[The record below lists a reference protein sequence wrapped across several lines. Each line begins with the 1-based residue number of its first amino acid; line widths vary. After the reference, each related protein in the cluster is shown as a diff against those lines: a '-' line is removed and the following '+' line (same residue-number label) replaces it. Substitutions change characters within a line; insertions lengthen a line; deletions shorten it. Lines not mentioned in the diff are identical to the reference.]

1 MHKFKLPT
9 GADKPSWSGW
19 FGVVPVAYVF
29 VDPWQKGASWIEWLV
44 TALAFAIFLGL
55 FALGSIY
62 WSRQDIMRRVC
73 VAIAGLAL
81 AFTFYRP
88 SGVIFFV
95 FVAAFAPLATGG
107 HIVASAAI
115 ILSAAGLSILQSRL
129 LWPPNFLPTVIAV
142 QSLLIGAAIT
152 VVIRQQ
158 IGVRRALKET
168 ERERIARDLHDIL
181 GHTLSVIILKSELAS
196 RLFERDPQRA
206 KVEIDDVQRISRN
219 ALSEVREAI
228 TGYRDGDLQ
237 SELNRAQSTLETAG
251 LAVERICDPV
261 DMAPAQERV
270 LALVLREA
278 VTNVVRHSQAKH
290 CRLTLQR
297 TEEAHQMTISDDG
310 CGVAHREGM
319 GMRGIRERVA
329 ALGGEVSWN
338 MRMGTELVV
347 TVPLDASIGEN
358 A

>member
-1 MHKFKLPT
+1 MRRLNLPT
-9 GADKPSWSGW
+9 GADKPTWSGW

-29 VDPWQKGASWIEWLV
+29 VDPWQKGASSVEWVL
-44 TALAFAIFLGL
+44 TALAFVIFLGL

-62 WSRQDIMRRVC
+62 WSRQDMMRRVC
-73 VAIAGLAL
+73 VAIAVLAL

-88 SGVIFFV
+88 SGIIFFV

-107 HIVASAAI
+107 HILASAAI
-115 ILSAAGLSILQSRL
+115 ILSAASMSVLQSWW
-129 LWPPNFLPTVIAV
+129 LWPPNLMPAVIAV

-158 IGVRRALKET
+158 IDVRRALKDA

-196 RLFERDPQRA
+196 RIFERDPQRA

-237 SELNRAQSTLETAG
+237 SELNRAQATLETAG
-251 LAVERICDPV
+251 LSVERICEAV

-270 LALVLREA
+270 LALILREA
-278 VTNVVRHSQAKH
+278 VTNVVRHAQARN

-297 TEEAHQMTISDDG
+297 TERAHRMSVSDDG
-310 CGVAHREGM
+310 CGVTRSEGM

-329 ALGGEVSWN
+329 ALGGEVSWS
-338 MRMGTELVV
+338 MHTGTQLIV
-347 TVPLDASIGEN
+347 TVPLETSVREN